1 MCKKTELI
9 SGGQNIF
16 ISKPSHFTLQVSH
29 MYIYLFIHITIRVFP
44 GDTIILKT
52 WDGWT
57 DFINLCI
64 LGYTPH
70 VFAQLSD
77 DELVSKFQ
85 MKVKLTHCCKPL
97 VDLCNSLQNKTS
109 TCMNMGGMCSYI

>member
-1 MCKKTELI
+1 MAKI
-9 SGGQNIF
+9 FSFQNLVILPY
-16 ISKPSHFTLQVSH
+16 KVSH

-85 MKVKLTHCCKPL
+85 MKVKLTHCSKPL
-97 VDLCNSLQNKTS
+97 VDLCNSLQNKRARLQ
-109 TCMNMGGMCSYI
+109 IV